1 MAKKLHYF
9 NINALAEPIRY
20 ILHYTKQEFEDIR
33 HDIATWPDVEF
44 KKTLP
49 FGKMPL
55 YVEGDKVLNQSLAI
69 AKYVA
74 RDSGLIPADA
84 WQQAVLDSTVLNIYD
99 YWNSIMKYFQEK
111 DEVKKEALKKVL
123 FEETV
128 DFFFS
133 RFEKQ
138 LVENGGYFIGSLSWV
153 EFVLVGI
160 VEYTILRL
168 GVDFEKY
175 PKVKDLVDK
184 VTNLPGVKEY
194 IAARGPY
201 PTLPFGQL
209 PIYVEG
215 DKVLNQSLAITKYV
229 ARDTDLIPA
238 DAWQQAVLDSAV
250 LNIYDYWKSIGNFVH
265 ESDPVKRQAL
275 QKVIEEETIDFYFSR
290 FEKHLEE
297 NGGYFIG
304 KLSWAEFVLCAL
316 IEGSNV
322 FLGIEVEKN
331 YPLVKELVEKV
342 KNLPGVKEYI
352 ATRSFAKFEF

>member
-33 HDIATWPDVEF
+33 HDITTWPDVEF

-49 FGKMPL
+49 FGQMPL
-55 YVEGDKVLNQSLAI
+55 YVEGDKSLTQSLAI

-84 WQQAVLDSTVLNIYD
+84 WQQALLDCAVYNIYD
-99 YWNSIMKYFQEK
+99 FWKNVVQFFLEK
-111 DEVKKEALKKVL
+111 DEEKKEALKKVL

-160 VEYTILRL
+160 VESAILFL
-168 GVDFEKY
+168 GIEIEKKY
-175 PKVKDLVDK
+175 PKVKELVDK
-184 VTNLPGVKEY
+184 ITNLPGVKEH

-201 PTLPFGQL
+201 TVPQL
-209 PIYVEG
+209 
-215 DKVLNQSLAITKYV
+215 KK
-229 ARDTDLIPA
+229 
-238 DAWQQAVLDSAV
+238 
-250 LNIYDYWKSIGNFVH
+250 
-265 ESDPVKRQAL
+265 
-275 QKVIEEETIDFYFSR
+275 
-290 FEKHLEE
+290 
-297 NGGYFIG
+297 
-304 KLSWAEFVLCAL
+304 
-316 IEGSNV
+316 
-322 FLGIEVEKN
+322 
-331 YPLVKELVEKV
+331 
-342 KNLPGVKEYI
+342 
-352 ATRSFAKFEF
+352 